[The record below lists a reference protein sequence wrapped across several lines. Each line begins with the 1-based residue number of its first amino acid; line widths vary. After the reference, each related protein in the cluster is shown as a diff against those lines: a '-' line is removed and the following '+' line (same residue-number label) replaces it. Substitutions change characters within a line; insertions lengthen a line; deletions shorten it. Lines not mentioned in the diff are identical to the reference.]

1 VTLSKRCEKM
11 SVVVNSHGWP
21 ETAHQIAPRAFP
33 IIIGGGENVLACLEK
48 FARDNDL
55 QNGIVSSFVGDIEN
69 VETVVG
75 RVHGWFP

>member
-1 VTLSKRCEKM
+1 M
-11 SVVVNSHGWP
+11 
-21 ETAHQIAPRAFP
+21 
-33 IIIGGGENVLACLEK
+33 LACLEK

-75 RVHGWFP
+75 RVHGWFPRGLSPFVALKEMISSSTQVSRSRQNC